1 MNPGGQAGQL
11 LAGLQRAR
19 LSPSTHWTWFI
30 PQLVRCGSTLSGGC
44 CMSAPTTKSP
54 LPVPPWPGTR
64 ADTPASLSLNGES
77 LDLPVIVGT
86 EGERAIDISRLR
98 SSTGLITLD
107 EGYVNTGSTTS
118 GITFLNGEEGV
129 LRYRGYPIEDLAKRC
144 DFIEVAYLLIYG
156 DLPTS
161 AELNQFRRSLSH
173 HSMIHED
180 MRSFYNG
187 FPRDAH
193 PMAIV
198 GSVVGALSTFYQDSL
213 DVRDPRQVE
222 VSVHRLLAKLPTIAA
237 YSYKKSIGQPL
248 IYPSNALSYCENF
261 LQMMFAV
268 PCEDYHIDPDF
279 AEALDML
286 LIVHADHEQNCSTS
300 TVRMVGSSDANLFAS
315 ISAGISALWGPLHGG
330 ANQACVEMLEQIVA
344 DGGNVKKYVDL
355 AKKKDSGFRL
365 MGFGHRVYKNYDPR
379 AKLIKAT
386 CDKLLAKIDRQDPL
400 FDIAQQLE
408 EVARADEYF
417 IERKLYPNVDFYSGV
432 IYRAMGI
439 PEQMFTVLFAM
450 GRMPGWIAHWME
462 MHRSPTKKIC
472 RPRQIYSGETCREF
486 VPIDQR

>member
-1 MNPGGQAGQL
+1 
-11 LAGLQRAR
+11 
-19 LSPSTHWTWFI
+19 
-30 PQLVRCGSTLSGGC
+30 
-44 CMSAPTTKSP
+44 MSAPTAKST
-54 LPVPPWPGTR
+54 LPAPPWPGTH
-64 ADTPASLSLNGES
+64 AEAPANLSINGDSIE
-77 LDLPVIVGT
+77 LPVVVGS
-86 EGERAIDISRLR
+86 EGERALDISRLR
-98 SSTGLITLD
+98 AGTGLITLD
-107 EGYVNTGSTTS
+107 EGYVNTGSTAS

-129 LRYRGYPIEDLAKRC
+129 LRYRGYPIEDLARRC

-156 DLPTS
+156 ELPTS
-161 AELNQFRRSLSH
+161 TELGRFRQSLSQ

-213 DVRDPRQVE
+213 DVRDPQQVE

-248 IYPSNALSYCENF
+248 IYPRNDLSYCENF

-268 PCEDYHIDPDF
+268 PCEKYLVDPDF

-344 DGGNVKKYVDL
+344 DGGNVKKYVEL

-386 CDKLLAKIDRQDPL
+386 CDKLLAKIDLQDPL

-408 EVARADEYF
+408 EVARADDYF

-462 MHRSPTKKIC
+462 MHRSPTKRIC
-472 RPRQIYSGETCREF
+472 RPRQVYSGETCRKF